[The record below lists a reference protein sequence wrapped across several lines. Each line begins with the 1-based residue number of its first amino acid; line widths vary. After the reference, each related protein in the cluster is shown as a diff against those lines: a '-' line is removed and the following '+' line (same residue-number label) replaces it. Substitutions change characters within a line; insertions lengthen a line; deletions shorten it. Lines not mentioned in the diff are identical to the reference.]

1 VGLAILAAGLI
12 SVAILGHTGKG
23 RHAAVVCAAV
33 YFIFALLCFVVGLFH
48 ALGGP
53 SNCLG
58 GKGASSAGT
67 AIQHL
72 LIAAEVGMFA
82 VTLYHERHVLQAVP
96 LLYLALGLTMYAER
110 LDRNP
115 DGMSKTSLYMPL
127 VRGTLHL
134 VSGGC
139 LLLVRSV
146 TRRWVFG
153 RMVAVERKAYEAAW
167 HAVIALGGGATAALR
182 ELEAWS
188 QRTQLDRR
196 PQGFLQQLC
205 WDHAPG
211 PAAAETGQS
220 QRQTRPA
227 ESLDVLYR
235 QAEMLNPML
244 QAKVATLAQ
253 ACGGLLPVVETCG
266 ADDVED
272 LKRYLPWSETG
283 GGARVAWA
291 EVKPVERALEK
302 LLRTY
307 DCDVSRLLDV
317 CRQAIA
323 FDRLEDLLACLR
335 ALAKDEELE
344 VVRLKIRT
352 NRGYDSS
359 YSGGF
364 RCMAVMIVIVHVKLS
379 SIFNCLILC
388 FDILVS

>member
-1 VGLAILAAGLI
+1 
-12 SVAILGHTGKG
+12 
-23 RHAAVVCAAV
+23 
-33 YFIFALLCFVVGLFH
+33 
-48 ALGGP
+48 
-53 SNCLG
+53 
-58 GKGASSAGT
+58 
-67 AIQHL
+67 
-72 LIAAEVGMFA
+72 MFA

-127 VRGTLHL
+127 VWGTLHL

-196 PQGFLQQLC
+196 PQGFLQQQRC
-205 WDHAPG
+205 WDQVA
-211 PAAAETGQS
+211 AAAETGQS

-253 ACGGLLPVVETCG
+253 A
-266 ADDVED
+266 
-272 LKRYLPWSETG
+272 
-283 GGARVAWA
+283 
-291 EVKPVERALEK
+291 
-302 LLRTY
+302 
-307 DCDVSRLLDV
+307 
-317 CRQAIA
+317 
-323 FDRLEDLLACLR
+323 
-335 ALAKDEELE
+335 
-344 VVRLKIRT
+344 
-352 NRGYDSS
+352 
-359 YSGGF
+359 
-364 RCMAVMIVIVHVKLS
+364 
-379 SIFNCLILC
+379 
-388 FDILVS
+388 